1 MRDKVLGVIGGMG
14 PLATDVFY
22 KYVIENTQAECDQDH
37 IDMVILSHASM
48 LDRTRAIFEGKLD
61 ILFAE
66 LKNDLGILERAG
78 AEYAIIPCNTCH
90 VLLDQIK
97 QLSHI
102 EIINMI
108 EETAKA
114 VFEQFGRD
122 ARVGIMAT
130 DGTIKMR
137 MYHDAIL
144 KYDMVPVELSEEMQ
158 KLNMSI
164 IYDGVKSGKKINIED
179 FHKIEAEL
187 VKRKCCCAILG
198 CTELSVVKDQYR
210 LSDFFVDPMEIVA
223 RKVIPLCG
231 GKLK

>member
-48 LDRTRAIFEGKLD
+48 LDRTKAIFEGKLD

-114 VFEQFGRD
+114 VFDRFGKD

-187 VKRKCCCAILG
+187 VKRKCCCAVLG

>member
-22 KYVIENTQAECDQDH
+22 KYVIENTDAQCDQDH

-48 LDRTRAIFEGKLD
+48 LDRTKAIFEGRLD
-61 ILFAE
+61 VLFSE

-97 QLSHI
+97 QLSRI

-108 EETAKA
+108 DETAGA
-114 VFEQFGRD
+114 VYEKFGKDKRI
-122 ARVGIMAT
+122 GIMAT
-130 DGTIKMR
+130 DGTVKMR

-144 KYDMVPVELSEEMQ
+144 KYNMVPVELSEDMQ
-158 KLNMSI
+158 QLNMDI
-164 IYDGVKSGKKINIED
+164 IYNGVKKGNNINIED
-179 FHKIEAEL
+179 IHKIEAEFI
-187 VKRKCCCAILG
+187 KRDCSCVILG
-198 CTELSVVKDQYR
+198 CTELSVVKDQYG

-223 RKVIPLCG
+223 KKVIPLCG